1 MSILSDSAILS
12 AIKKG
17 DIVITPF
24 NPENLGSNSYDVT
37 LAGTLA
43 VYNKVIAH
51 WHSQPKNPTLYPY
64 QSSPE
69 LEDYLDAKEDN
80 ELDYFDIPDKG
91 IILFPDILYL
101 AVTNEYTESHIYFP
115 KFDGLSSGG
124 RLGISG
130 HQTAGF
136 GDVGYCGHWTLEITV
151 VHPVRIY
158 KDMPIGQI
166 NFWTVEGEVLN
177 PYNKKP
183 SAKYNNG
190 YSEKPMPMGSGMW
203 KKFKKG
209 E

>member
-1 MSILSDSAILS
+1 MSILSDSAITNALAS
-12 AIKKG
+12 G

-24 NPENLGSNSYDVT
+24 HPENLGSNSYDVT
-37 LAGTLA
+37 MAGTLA
-43 VYNKVIAH
+43 VYKDTILD
-51 WHSQPKNPTLYPY
+51 WFP
-64 QSSPE
+64 QSCNCNAPFPRRSK
-69 LEDYLDAKEDN
+69 DMMYLDAMQEN
-80 ELDYFDIPDKG
+80 ELCYFDIPDEG
-91 IILFPDILYL
+91 IILYPNILYL
-101 AVTNEYTESHIYFP
+101 AVTNEYTESPIYFP

-151 VHPVRIY
+151 VHPVKIY

-166 NFWTVEGEVLN
+166 NFWTVEGEVLK

>member
-1 MSILSDSAILS
+1 MSILSDSAITNALKS
-12 AIKKG
+12 G

-37 LAGTLA
+37 LAGTMA
-43 VYNKVIAH
+43 VYTDSVFLNNDGTPCK
-51 WHSQPKNPTLYPY
+51 YPLKAT
-64 QSSPE
+64 E
-69 LEDYLDAKEDN
+69 IDAKKDN
-80 ELDYFDIPDKG
+80 QLAYFEIPDKG
-91 IILFPDILYL
+91 LILHPNILYL
-101 AVTNEYTESHIYFP
+101 AVTNEYTESPIYHPRFE
-115 KFDGLSSGG
+115 GLSSVA
-124 RLGISG
+124 RLGISV
-130 HQTAGF
+130 HQTAGY
-136 GDVGYCGHWTLEITV
+136 GDVGFCGHWTLEISV

-166 NFWTVEGEVLN
+166 DFNTVQGEVRK

-190 YSEKPMPMGSGMW
+190 YSQKPMPMGSGMW